1 MNFTPIKFYL
11 VVLCSP
17 EVIPGSKFLIAVQ
30 NGKEIESRDNLDAF
44 ADKFDKYLYIEI
56 FVEQGLVFVPI
67 FIVQV
72 VWFIVPA
79 AKANDVKSIYR
90 HFKYSR

>member
-17 EVIPGSKFLIAVQ
+17 KVIPGSKFLVAIQ

-72 VWFIVPA
+72 V
-79 AKANDVKSIYR
+79 
-90 HFKYSR
+90 